1 MIKTNVVQLG
11 VKREKRFP
19 PLRNE
24 NQKEWDKFVNEIHS
38 SPSDRPTNHG
48 ERKKGTEK
56 RKVEAESEQVEA
68 ENAISSPPPSLID
81 YQPASKIPASFPPA
95 RPVFSLISVTKFVP
109 RPTA

>member
-1 MIKTNVVQLG
+1 M
-11 VKREKRFP
+11 
-19 PLRNE
+19 
-24 NQKEWDKFVNEIHS
+24 
-38 SPSDRPTNHG
+38 
-48 ERKKGTEK
+48 
-56 RKVEAESEQVEA
+56 EAESEQVEA